1 VLEAEKLNLRRIQE
15 TCAKKKTRWW
25 DLFAEYAI
33 NRTFSFKNNVFYG
46 VRESELKGYGI
57 RMNVDGKTGF
67 SFCNDISMLDSVI
80 EYARETARYG
90 ETEEYELPGMQ
101 TISQVACYDENI
113 FKKDTQY
120 YLHTLQ
126 SVVDTIR
133 SEYSD
138 CMVDAGFGC
147 VDGYVH
153 LLNSSG
159 FDNGYRY
166 SRQGS
171 TISAL
176 RILPDGSRVQVYES
190 ITWNSDV
197 NINELVDRIILKLR
211 FSERTAK
218 MPFGNYYVIFT
229 PKAFGQ
235 ILGVVLQGL
244 SGRSIERGVSR
255 YIGKFGQKVFGK
267 QFTIY
272 DNPLIDF
279 APSSYPFD
287 DEGVPAQNKTIIE
300 NGYVKNYIAHLQSA
314 HLLHIQP
321 TGNASRGH
329 ASLPFEK
336 FSNIVMEP
344 GTITFQD
351 MITQMGTGIIIDQF
365 IGFGQS
371 NTLMGNFS
379 ANLDLAWLVVQGEV
393 KGRLTNSM
401 VSDDVTTMLNDK
413 MVLSSEREWGGNAY
427 LPYVLCRINYSTN

>member
-1 VLEAEKLNLRRIQE
+1 MLEAEKLNLRRIKE
-15 TCAKKKTRWW
+15 TCARKKTRWW
-25 DLFAEYAI
+25 DVFAEYAN

-46 VRESELKGYGI
+46 VREAEIKGYGI
-57 RMNVDGKTGF
+57 RMNVNGKTGF

-80 EYARETARYG
+80 ESVREIAHYG
-90 ETEEYELPGMQ
+90 ETEGYELPGMD
-101 TISQVACYDENI
+101 TIPHVACYDENI

-120 YLHTLQ
+120 YIHTLQ
-126 SVVDTIR
+126 SVVDKIR

-138 CMVDAGFGC
+138 CMVDAGLGC
-147 VDGYVH
+147 VNGYVH

-159 FDNGYRY
+159 FDSGYYY
-166 SRQGS
+166 SRKGS

-176 RILPDGSRVQVYES
+176 RILPDGSRVQIYES
-190 ITWNSDV
+190 MTWNSDFNLDTIV
-197 NINELVDRIILKLR
+197 ERIIRKLR
-211 FSERTAK
+211 FSERTVK

-235 ILGVVLQGL
+235 IMGVVLQGL

-255 YIGKFGQKVFGK
+255 YSGKFGEKVFGK
-267 QFTIY
+267 QFTVY

-287 DEGVPAQNKTIIE
+287 DEGIPAQNKTIIE
-300 NGYVKNYIAHLQSA
+300 KGHIKNYIAHLQSA
-314 HLLHIQP
+314 HLLNIQP
-321 TGNASRGH
+321 TGNASRGY
-329 ASLPFEK
+329 ATLPNES

-379 ANLDLAWLVVQGEV
+379 ANLDVAWLVVQDDI

-401 VSDDVTTMLNDK
+401 VSDDVTTMLNDNI
-413 MVLSSEREWGGNAY
+413 VLSSEREWGGNAY

>member
-1 VLEAEKLNLRRIQE
+1 MLEQERLNLSRIQE
-15 TCAKKKTRWW
+15 ACTKQKNRWW
-25 DLFAEYAI
+25 DVFAEYAI
-33 NRTFSFKNNVFYG
+33 NRTFTFKNNVFYG
-46 VRESELKGYGI
+46 VRESEVKGYGI
-57 RMNVDGKTGF
+57 RMNIDGRTGF

-80 EYARETARYG
+80 DYARETARYG
-90 ETEEYELPGMQ
+90 EKEEYELPAMQ
-101 TISQVACYDENI
+101 SIPQVETFDDNI

-120 YLHTLQ
+120 YIHTLQ

-138 CMVDAGFGC
+138 CMVDVGLGC

-153 LLNSSG
+153 LVNSSG
-159 FDNGYRY
+159 FDCGYRY

-176 RILPDGSRVQVYES
+176 RILPDGSRVQIYES
-190 ITWNSDV
+190 ITWHSDF
-197 NINELVDRIILKLR
+197 NIKELVERIIWKLR
-211 FSERTAK
+211 FSERTVK
-218 MPFGNYYVIFT
+218 MPFGNYFVIFT

-255 YIGKFGQKVFGK
+255 YIGRFGEKIFGK
-267 QFTIY
+267 QLTVY

-279 APSSYPFD
+279 APGSYPFD
-287 DEGVPAQNKTIIE
+287 DEGIPAQNKTIIE
-300 NGYVKNYIAHLQSA
+300 NGCVKNYIAHLQSA
-314 HLLHIQP
+314 YLLHIQP

-329 ASLPFEK
+329 ATLPNES

-344 GTITFQD
+344 GTKSFQE
-351 MITQMGTGIIIDQF
+351 MIQQMGTGIIIDQF

-401 VSDDVTTMLNDK
+401 VSDDVTAMLNDK
-413 MVLSSEREWGGNAY
+413 IVLSVEREWGGNAC
-427 LPYVLCRINYSTN
+427 LPYVLCRINYSTT